1 MYEPTKI
8 LLVDDDEDYFFIVES
23 FLEDAPGEFS
33 LEWVANYAAGLER
46 LKHANHD
53 VCLVD
58 YMIGSQVGLDFV
70 QQAKHAGL
78 KCPMVLLTGIG
89 QHHID
94 LAASEA
100 GASDFLDKSNLTP
113 TLLERAVRYSV
124 ANARA
129 METQEEQAIIL
140 ETTLRSIQAGVAMFD
155 ASGNLKTANE
165 MFATLATPDNLPD
178 RWHAIETASGTS
190 QVDEIGER
198 LLHYFLDAGEQADSE
213 FSDNRGRTFDVRVD
227 PIEGGGNVMLLT
239 DVTAQK
245 SLQKSILEAKQ
256 AAESASQMKSAFLA
270 KVSHELRTPLNGVFG
285 MSQLLKIS
293 KLDETQERNLQILV
307 DSASTLLDLIEDLLD
322 LSIIEQG
329 AFVQHNETFEVQ
341 RLLSDARD
349 VAIAASIDGFQIEI
363 SCETV
368 AGTLYFG
375 DRRRIL
381 QIIVNFLSNAAKFAG
396 NSIVNVTAEL
406 VSEGYVRFAA
416 KDYGPGID
424 IQAQSRIFERFAQ
437 AEERTTARQGGF
449 GLGLSIAKELV
460 EQMYGKIGVIS
471 APGEGAEFWFEIPLS
486 EATLN
491 STEEKLPKYQSNR

>member
-1 MYEPTKI
+1 MSVPTKI
-8 LLVDDDEDYFFIVES
+8 LLVDDDEDYFFIAES
-23 FLEDAPGEFS
+23 FLEDAPGEFA
-33 LEWVANYAAGLER
+33 LEWVSNYAAGLKR
-46 LKHANHD
+46 LKDAEHD

-58 YMIGSQVGLDFV
+58 YMIGSEVGLDFV
-70 QQAKHAGL
+70 QQAKCAGI

-89 QHHID
+89 QHDID

-100 GASDFLDKSNLTP
+100 GASDFLDKANLTP

-129 METQEEQAIIL
+129 MQTQKEQAIIL

-155 ASGNLKTANE
+155 ASGKLKTANE
-165 MFATLATPDNLPD
+165 MFAELVTPDNLPE
-178 RWHAIETASGTS
+178 RWHASETLFVPS
-190 QVDEIGER
+190 QVEEMGER
-198 LLHYFLDAGEQADSE
+198 LLQYFLAADAQAESE
-213 FSDNRGRTFDVRVD
+213 FEDNRGRTFDVRVD

-293 KLDETQERNLQILV
+293 KLDETQERNLQVLV
-307 DSASTLLDLIEDLLD
+307 DSASTLMDLIEDLLD

-329 AFVQHNETFEVQ
+329 AFVQHNETFEIQ
-341 RLLSDARD
+341 KLLAEARD
-349 VAIAASIDGFQIEI
+349 VAIAASHDGFRIET
-363 SCETV
+363 SCDSV
-368 AGTLYFG
+368 AGVPYFG

-396 NSIVNVTAEL
+396 ASTVELSAEL
-406 VSEGYVRFAA
+406 VSAGLVRFSA
-416 KDYGPGID
+416 KDGGPGID
-424 IQAQSRIFERFAQ
+424 TEAQNRIFKRFAQ
-437 AEERTTARQGGF
+437 AKERTSERSGGF

-460 EQMYGKIGVIS
+460 EQMNGKIGVIS
-471 APGEGAEFWFEIPLS
+471 SPGEGAEFWFEIPLAGS
-486 EATLN
+486 LQGPI
-491 STEEKLPKYQSNR
+491 EEKVA